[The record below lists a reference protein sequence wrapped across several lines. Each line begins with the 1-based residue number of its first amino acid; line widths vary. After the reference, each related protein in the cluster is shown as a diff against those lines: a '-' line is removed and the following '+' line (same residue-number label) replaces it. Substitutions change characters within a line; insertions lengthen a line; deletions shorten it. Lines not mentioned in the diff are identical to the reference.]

1 MPAVTAYANL
11 SYKQLL
17 QSLLAITKKYAVL
30 RRGAITGAIIFGSF
44 SVFWTSLT
52 FLLESPSYNM
62 NSNQIGLFGL
72 VGAVGALGARVI
84 GGLNDKKR

>member
-1 MPAVTAYANL
+1 
-11 SYKQLL
+11 
-17 QSLLAITKKYAVL
+17 
-30 RRGAITGAIIFGSF
+30 
-44 SVFWTSLT
+44 
-52 FLLESPSYNM
+52 M